1 MDGPLIPLVLYVL
14 MVVLFKDWDNIGE
27 LNLVVFFFI
36 GLIKNRSLI
45 GYVPQDD
52 VMNPLLTVKENIM
65 HSAMMRLP
73 SNEDFSKQEKE
84 RLVSVVINALGLNAK
99 QDVIVGDL
107 GN

>member
-1 MDGPLIPLVLYVL
+1 MALI
-14 MVVLFKDWDNIGE
+14 NT
-27 LNLVVFFFI
+27 
-36 GLIKNRSLI
+36 NRSLI

-73 SNEDFSKQEKE
+73 NNEDFPNHQKE
-84 RLVSVVINALGLNAK
+84 RLVSVVIQALGLSAK

-107 GN
+107 GNYYVINESKHRTHLLLLIFRRT